1 MRQVVSIQ
9 EQPRLQWSRLGWLIV
24 QAAVAA
30 WVVYVG
36 VQIFGV

>member
-9 EQPRLQWSRLGWLIV
+9 EQPRLQWRRLGWLIV
-24 QAAVAA
+24 QAATAA